1 MKIKI
6 KTDIGCRVYIDD
18 EYKGIAES
26 KALFV
31 IDVDKGQYWGRFESF
46 YDSDIYIER
55 CISVIDYDVLE
66 SVDFLP
72 IIDSDKLV
80 LKAKKGDN
88 GLVGFVELFSGRFII
103 APQFEA
109 EGNLFYF
116 YYIFQDGVS
125 RIIKNDRYGL
135 INKVGNEILDCIY
148 ENIGILGNGW
158 FIIENNSRFGLFH
171 PAMNNNTISFEWTY
185 WERFHKWSADERG
198 WVDSGGDLI
207 VLRNED
213 TYAVFSCITNKIV
226 YQSNCNG
233 YPHGFIR
240 SDGFLSIR
248 SGETE
253 DLFSAIWGETEGL
266 FSAKWETIVPPK
278 AYSEIKEFFSG
289 IAVVSK
295 GESSDRRFGLINEK
309 GEEVLPCIYHSIDSL
324 SDGLLMVETVKDYRH
339 YYGYVNRYGEVLI
352 PCAYHGGTQFSEGL
366 AFVEDDEYNLF
377 IINKQGKTVKSFGK
391 GFRHAVSDFGLFIN
405 GLARFKGNGS
415 STHGFIDRD
424 GRIIADS
431 TTYED
436 CSEIERDDQ
445 KQMISGCRLVRRN
458 GYFGFINSAGREI
471 IPPIYQMIADEGD
484 YVAVKK
490 NDKWGVLSHQ
500 GRAIIDCRYDNLL
513 SATREDEYARV
524 IQVVN
529 ENKIALFSYSGE
541 QLTPFKY
548 DCIGDF
554 VDGRTVVFIDS
565 YIGVIDQS
573 GKEIITCNLYKERD
587 SRFDNSGVSVYF
599 NGEPG
604 FLLLSNLQFYPSPVE
619 FNTGYFDKK
628 RQLLIMYHDSDYY
641 AEGPKAILYVDLFS
655 KMPILPTL
663 HYFDEQFY
671 CTVERKNNLSFA
683 SS

>member
-26 KALFV
+26 KTLFV

-66 SVDFLP
+66 RVDFLP
-72 IIDSDKLV
+72 IIEPDRLV
-80 LKAKKGDN
+80 LKPQEGDN
-88 GLVGFVELFSGRFII
+88 GLVGFIELFSGRYII
-103 APQFEA
+103 APQFDEVP
-109 EGNLFYF
+109 NLFF
-116 YYIFQDGVS
+116 YQFHNGVC
-125 RIIKNDRYGL
+125 RIKKNGRCGL
-135 INKVGNEILDCIY
+135 INKVGNVILDCIY
-148 ENIGILGNGW
+148 ESIGILDNGW
-158 FIIENNSRFGLFH
+158 FIIKNNSRFGLFH
-171 PAMNNNTISFEWTY
+171 QAMNNTISFEWTD
-185 WERFHKWSADERG
+185 WSRLTKTVKRFGSYDNVEC
-198 WVDSGGDLI
+198 DDLF
-207 VLRNED
+207 VLRNKE
-213 TYAVFSCITNKIV
+213 TKTQAVFSCITNKIV
-226 YQSNCNG
+226 YLCNDG
-233 YPHGFIR
+233 YIGGLR
-240 SDGFLSIR
+240 SDGYLSIK
-248 SGETE
+248 SGIET
-253 DLFSAIWGETEGL
+253 IGL
-266 FSAKWETIVPPK
+266 VSAKWETIVLPR
-278 AYSEIKEFFSG
+278 AYDDIGIFSSG
-289 IAVVSK
+289 VAIVRNSK
-295 GESSDRRFGLINEK
+295 KRFGLINDK
-309 GEEVLPCIYHSIDSL
+309 GEEVLPCIYYSIDSS
-324 SDGLLMVETVKDYRH
+324 SDGLLMVCADKDNMH
-339 YYGYVNRYGEVLI
+339 HYGYVNRYGKVLI
-352 PCAYHGGTQFSEGL
+352 PCAYYKGTQFSEGL
-366 AFVEDDEYNLF
+366 AFVMDDEYNLF
-377 IINKQGKTVKSFGK
+377 IINKQGETVKSFGK
-391 GFRHAVSDFGLFIN
+391 DFCHAVYDFGLFIN
-405 GLARFKGNGS
+405 GLARFKEKGS

-500 GRAIIDCRYDNLL
+500 GRAIIDCRYDDVL
-513 SATREDEYARV
+513 STLGKGDAARV
-524 IQVVN
+524 IRVKN

-548 DCIGDF
+548 DRIGDF
-554 VDGRTVVFIDS
+554 VDGRTFVFIDS

-628 RQLLIMYHDSDYY
+628 KQLLIMYIDPHDFI
-641 AEGPKAILYVDLFS
+641 ANPKAIIFMDLFS
-655 KMPILPTL
+655 KMPILPT
-663 HYFDEQFY
+663 FY
-671 CTVERKNNLSFA
+671 EHQYYCIVEKKNNRIIVA
-683 SS
+683 DEN